1 MTNVIAILV
10 QFLQLYILYD
20 NSKKY
25 GLYMIYSP
33 NIFAYFII
41 KLSNEWVF
49 FLSFFSLVFYT
60 V

>member
-1 MTNVIAILV
+1 MPNVIAILV

-25 GLYMIYSP
+25 GLNMIYSP

-41 KLSNEWVF
+41 KLSNECFFF
-49 FLSFFSLVFYT
+49 FLSSL
-60 V
+60 